1 MAYKS
6 RRQVLRESRS
16 LRTDRFVDQLLVVK
30 DHLGAEVIRVG
41 GRWDRI
47 NKCYVDGP
55 CTPRFLSLN
64 EGQYE
69 AGYCVAA
76 YIRARL
82 ANDPNRIALLML
94 IGNRGGGKT
103 FALAL
108 LVVLLELAIPGGWQ
122 AVVNI
127 TSKQKRDL
135 AGAIKKIVGARS
147 NPATGQIIPDPKG
160 WVVADKTDLRDPATV
175 FQTGSTLLW
184 CTSKNP
190 DAIRTGELDF
200 EAIHINEGQS
210 QPVEVF
216 NNAAGTIRNKG
227 GLVAIATNPP
237 QRARGNYI
245 ARLYQAIDSQPDGQP
260 RKGEAFIIVNAKN
273 ANIHQPTV
281 EKIRWMLLAADR
293 RAAEADADGVI
304 KIAGDLG
311 YPDFKALPM
320 HRGGHL
326 LDDLSMRRI
335 ASFWRDV
342 TREETERVAGSA
354 FDYVAGTDFQQ
365 NPGSCATIGKLFRDE
380 ENRLRRV
387 VTDVVVTEG
396 SNSDLSQGFISKRY
410 YPGSVDQFGNPA
422 PGRRLL
428 LVGDATGKHQGPRH
442 DFEGNEIY
450 SYVELRAHGWTVI
463 PPDRHWQTGV
473 PRNPFIDESRRQMQ
487 SLFLAQSLLL
497 GPACEQEHGRFP
509 SVVEGFSNSL
519 ITTAGKFVK
528 REHFTHFPDCER
540 YVCWCFLDH
549 PGPPIVDQ
557 SIDAGTFNLLAS
569 IVPQTTR

>member
-6 RRQVLRESRS
+6 RRQVLREARS
-16 LRTDRFVDQLLVVK
+16 LRTERYVDQLLVVQ
-30 DHLGAEVIRVG
+30 DHHGAEVIRVG

-47 NKCYVDGP
+47 ARCYVAGP
-55 CTPRFLSLN
+55 CLPRILTLN
-64 EGQYE
+64 EGQYD
-69 AGYCVAA
+69 AGYCVAK

-82 ANDPNRIALLML
+82 ANDPDRIALLML

-108 LVVLLELAIPGGWQ
+108 LVVLLALAIPGGWQ

-147 NPATGQIIPDPKG
+147 NPATGQILPDPRG

-245 ARLYQAIDSQPDGQP
+245 ARLYQAIDAQPDDQP
-260 RKGEAFIIVNAKN
+260 RKGEAFIIVNSKN

-326 LDDLSMRRI
+326 LDEVALRRI
-335 ASFWRDV
+335 VATWTDV
-342 TREETERVAGSA
+342 TREETAKVAKSP
-354 FDYVAGTDFQQ
+354 FDYIAGTDFQQ

-380 ENRLRRV
+380 EGRLRRV
-387 VTDVVVTEG
+387 VLDVVVTEG
-396 SNSDLSQGFISKRY
+396 SNTDLSQGFIAKNY
-410 YPGSVDQFGNPA
+410 WPGTVDSSGRSV

-428 LVGDATGKHQGPRH
+428 LVGDASGNHQGPKH
-442 DFEGNEIY
+442 DFTGNEIY
-450 SYVELRAHGWTVI
+450 SFVELRNHGWTVI
-463 PPDRHWQTGV
+463 PPDHHWHSGK
-473 PRNPFIDESRRQMQ
+473 PRNPFVDESRRQMQ
-487 SLFLAQSLLL
+487 SVFLAQALLL
-497 GPACEQEHGRFP
+497 GPACEKEHGRFP
-509 SVVEGFSNSL
+509 SVVEGFSNVL
-519 ITTAGKFVK
+519 INTGGKFVK
-528 REHFTHFPDCER
+528 KDHFTHFPDCER
-540 YVCWCFLDH
+540 YVCWCFLEK
-549 PGPPIVDQ
+549 PEAEELLPTAPSL
-557 SIDAGTFNLLAS
+557 SIFDAVKS
-569 IVPQTTR
+569 KR